1 MKKIARFLSVG
12 LALALLL
19 PAYPSRAQ
27 VQATERVTLFA
38 AFDLDG
44 EAADADQVLT
54 AAVGIMADATDYT
67 AGIAAQPDSCRL
79 IDITVADAANITA
92 GTLTVVGTDCLGY
105 DRTCSWSFTGAVDT
119 GVQSLTC
126 TDGEGAYFA
135 NITSI
140 TTGALTGE
148 TGAETITVGYTT
160 APAVGWPLYGV
171 RQTQGAMNEQGVDV
185 FGSYP
190 IELPITTSGSAST
203 TVTAVSNNLAFTTV
217 SVGDLLLLQLADQ
230 RGALQQYER
239 KVTAKASANSITV
252 NAAINIP
259 AAGVT
264 FRFKKLFFS
273 TNPAD
278 RMWVP
283 VKAITQATYT
293 YRVDANANTG
303 GVTYLVECA
312 PVGEGPAWPTRTW
325 VQVWTGNT
333 ASGATLAPSLFAA
346 DLGHTGTPFE
356 YCRFGV
362 WFGTGDDADAAAEDI
377 SLNLVVAR

>member
-38 AFDLDG
+38 AYDLDG
-44 EAADADQVLT
+44 EAADDDQIVTVDSLLDSNSYVVAAD
-54 AAVGIMADATDYT
+54 
-67 AGIAAQPDSCRL
+67 PDVCRL
-79 IDITVADAANITA
+79 VDITVTDADSSIVA
-92 GTLTVVGTDCLGY
+92 GVLTVAGKGCLGE
-105 DRTCSWSFTGAVDT
+105 DRSCSSTFAAGGS
-119 GVQSLTC
+119 GVKTLTC
-126 TDGEGAYFA
+126 TDGEGAYFSDVV
-135 NITSI
+135 TVS
-140 TTGALTGE
+140 TGALTGE
-148 TGAETITVGYTT
+148 GGADDVRVGYTSNS
-160 APAVGWPLYGV
+160 VNGWPLYGV

-190 IELPITTSGSAST
+190 VELPITTSGSAST

-259 AAGVT
+259 TAGVT

-283 VKAITQATYT
+283 VKVVTQATYT